1 MESVAKDEG
10 EHEVLEDLDPPKLVE
25 ECLVFLFEL
34 VNEEA
39 MIDFLKI
46 LMQEQ
51 LLILLQPQHPLLS
64 LLPLLP

>member
-1 MESVAKDEG
+1 MESVAEDEC
-10 EHEVLEDLDPPKLVE
+10 EHEVLEDLDPPELVE

-64 LLPLLP
+64 LLPLLS

>member
-1 MESVAKDEG
+1 MESVAKDES
-10 EHEVLEDLDPPKLVE
+10 EHEVLEDLDPPELVE

-64 LLPLLP
+64 LLPLLS